1 MPFSPNFAGFV
12 GELLWIMD
20 HGLILRAKARRRKVK
35 NSLRLRAFARPFI
48 L

>member
-12 GELLWIMD
+12 GELLWITD
-20 HGLILRAKARRRKVK
+20 HGLILRAKARRRKGK
-35 NSLRLRAFARPFI
+35 NTLCRFAFARPFI